1 MGDNLN
7 GIFANMIQG
16 MGFIG
21 CAPNRVYNMAPPDG
35 GGVEATAEGTELTLH
50 SAAAPLT
57 ALTLYGKSEQRTT
70 TGAQLIDYNQLDDLS
85 ASIQI
90 LSGNEISVTA
100 LSDGVYR
107 QLNQYKLG
115 IENFVDKMVF
125 VSGNISYNS
134 NDENIP
140 LCVVRLMNSAGE
152 TQRTYNINLG
162 EFATLEFDNSTT
174 NIVFVFCMNRDNN
187 AHKGDTM
194 TIQNLLVSAKEASW
208 EPYTG
213 GAPSPSPDYSQ
224 EIKSVGDS
232 GTVNVTIS
240 DGGSQSQT
248 LPVQTPNGLPGIP
261 VDSDGNYTDANGQQW
276 ICDEVDFE
284 RGVYVQR
291 VHVINAKNRSWND
304 SWNLVFPDETGKTHV
319 FNVSTMEYAISQHAM
334 SNVFFNGDIANSANV
349 NVFTT
354 VQGSGGIGVR
364 VYSQLASTL
373 EEWNAYI
380 NSHDVIFALALKEQN
395 YVETPLSASELAAYA
410 ALRTYSPTTVVSN
423 DAGAW
428 MRVGYKVTPQPM
440 TMLARKR

>member
-57 ALTLYGKSEQRTT
+57 ALTLYGKSEQNTT

-100 LSDGVYR
+100 LSDGAYK
-107 QLNQYKLG
+107 QLNQYELG

-140 LCVVRLMNSAGE
+140 LCVVRLKNSAGE
-152 TQRTYNINLG
+152 TQRAYNLNLG
-162 EFATLEFDNSTT
+162 GFATLEFDNSTT
-174 NIVFVFCMNRDNN
+174 NIVFVFCMNRNNN

-213 GAPSPSPDYSQ
+213 GKPSPSPDYPQ

-232 GTVNVTIS
+232 GTVNVTLS

-261 VDSDGNYTDANGQQW
+261 VSSGGNYTDASGQQW
-276 ICDEVDFE
+276 VCDEVDFE
-284 RGVYVQR
+284 RGVYIQR
-291 VHVINAKNRSWND
+291 CAKEV
-304 SWNLVFPDETGKTHV
+304 LTGTPDFAETPDVLGRFGWSAMRNTYKTGGNSALASFARWHIWGNPLSNTDCFAIFGKTLY
-319 FNVSTMEYAISQHAM
+319 FAPATTMTAEEVNALFSEM
-334 SNVFFNGDIANSANV
+334 IASENPPYV
-349 NVFTT
+349 
-354 VQGSGGIGVR
+354 IG
-364 VYSQLASTL
+364 QLATP
-373 EEWNAYI
+373 
-380 NSHDVIFALALKEQN
+380 
-395 YVETPLSASELAAYA
+395 VETPLSPSELAAYS

-428 MRVGYKVTPQPM
+428 MNVGYKATPQPM

>member
-70 TGAQLIDYNQLDDLS
+70 TGAQLFDASEYVRGGFINEAGDEQNGNQSYNCSGFCKSSPQTEYVLSSTGTKSKFYYDVDKAFISYENTS
-85 ASIQI
+85 ASFTTPDNAEYIRFNFLNTI
-90 LSGNEISVTA
+90 NENNIMLNAGSTA
-100 LSDGVYR
+100 L
-107 QLNQYKLG
+107 
-115 IENFVDKMVF
+115 
-125 VSGNISYNS
+125 
-134 NDENIP
+134 P
-140 LCVVRLMNSAGE
+140 
-152 TQRTYNINLG
+152 
-162 EFATLEFDNSTT
+162 
-174 NIVFVFCMNRDNN
+174 
-187 AHKGDTM
+187 
-194 TIQNLLVSAKEASW
+194 W

-213 GAPSPSPDYSQ
+213 GAPSPSPDYPQ

-232 GTVNVTIS
+232 GAINVTLS

-261 VDSDGNYTDANGQQW
+261 VNSGGNYTDANGQQW
-276 ICDEVDFE
+276 VCDEVDFE

-291 VHVINAKNRSWND
+291 IIRYTGPFYKMYRAQTDSWFVIASSLANIPKPSYRGFCNISDYYRGSWN
-304 SWNLVFPDETGKTHV
+304 NLGHSHWFLQTGGQQIVIHLGDTYNTEEAVEQFIEKNEIV
-319 FNVSTMEYAISQHAM
+319 VYYAA
-334 SNVFFNGDIANSANV
+334 
-349 NVFTT
+349 
-354 VQGSGGIGVR
+354 
-364 VYSQLASTL
+364 
-373 EEWNAYI
+373 
-380 NSHDVIFALALKEQN
+380 
-395 YVETPLSASELAAYA
+395 ETPIETPRSPSELAAYA

-428 MRVGYKVTPQPM
+428 MNVGYKATPQPM